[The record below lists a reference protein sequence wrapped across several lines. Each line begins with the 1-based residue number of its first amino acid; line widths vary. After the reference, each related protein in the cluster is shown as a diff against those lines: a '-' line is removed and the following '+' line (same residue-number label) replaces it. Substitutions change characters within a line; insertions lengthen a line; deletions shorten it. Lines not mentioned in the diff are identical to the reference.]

1 MLREAEFL
9 HTDIHTQGDYMST
22 FEVAGTST
30 DKGVTKVR
38 FANDMLR
45 VKVLEK
51 NGHTNVDLIPLKEP
65 MTKEDIAAYLLQI
78 DFAQGDAVK
87 QAAIEAEI
95 EKRIPATDG
104 NRDAPKKEAKKP
116 KKDKAPAPKAI
127 TLDSIQAKA
136 IKPST
141 KVDSE
146 LENTSY

>member
-22 FEVAGTST
+22 FAVAGTST

-51 NGHTNVDLIPLKEP
+51 NGHTNIDLIELKEP
-65 MTKEDIAAYLLQI
+65 MTKEAIAAYLLQI
-78 DFAQGDAVK
+78 NFAQGDAVK

-95 EKRIPATDG
+95 EKRSPKAG
-104 NRDAPKKEAKKP
+104 NKDAPKKEVKKP
-116 KKDKAPAPKAI
+116 KKTPAPKAI

-136 IKPST
+136 VKPST

>member
-1 MLREAEFL
+1 
-9 HTDIHTQGDYMST
+9 MSNT
-22 FEVAGTST
+22 FTVAGTST

-51 NGHTNVDLIPLKEP
+51 NNHTNIDLIELKEP
-65 MTKEDIAAYLLQI
+65 MTKEAIAAYLLQI

-87 QAAIEAEI
+87 QSAIEAEV
-95 EKRIPATDG
+95 EKRVPATDG

-116 KKDKAPAPKAI
+116 KKEKAPAPKSI

-136 IKPST
+136 IKPAT
-141 KVDSE
+141 KAD
-146 LENTSY
+146 LEDAPF

>member
-22 FEVAGTST
+22 FAVAGTST

-51 NGHTNVDLIPLKEP
+51 NGHTDIDLIELKEP
-65 MTKEDIAAYLLQI
+65 MTKEAIAAYLLQI
-78 DFAQGDAVK
+78 NFAQGDAVK
-87 QAAIEAEI
+87 QSAIESEI
-95 EKRIPATDG
+95 EKRSPKAG
-104 NRDAPKKEAKKP
+104 NKDAPKKEVKKP

>member
-1 MLREAEFL
+1 
-9 HTDIHTQGDYMST
+9 MST
-22 FEVAGTST
+22 FAVAGTST

-65 MTKEDIAAYLLQI
+65 MTKEAIAAYLLQI

-104 NRDAPKKEAKKP
+104 NRDAHKKEAKKP